1 MKVLYTTRATATGGR
16 TGQATSED
24 GALDVTLAMPK
35 ELGGDGAAGTNPE
48 QLFAAGYAA
57 CFLSALKNVA
67 SKAKVKLPDTA
78 AVTAS
83 VSVGPRDDEQGFGL
97 EVTLGVDIPGM
108 NKDQAEDLVEEAH
121 AVCPYSYALLNDTQ
135 VRLNVL

>member
-16 TGQATSED
+16 TGQARSGD
-24 GALDVTLAMPK
+24 GALDVTLAMPA
-35 ELGGDGAAGTNPE
+35 ELGGDGASGTNPE

-67 SKAKVKLPDTA
+67 SKAKVKLPDTTT
-78 AVTAS
+78 VTAT
-83 VSVGPRDDEQGFGL
+83 VGIGPRDEGPGFGL
-97 EVTLGVDIPGM
+97 EVSLGIDIPGM

-121 AVCPYSYALLNDTQ
+121 AVCPYSYALLNETP